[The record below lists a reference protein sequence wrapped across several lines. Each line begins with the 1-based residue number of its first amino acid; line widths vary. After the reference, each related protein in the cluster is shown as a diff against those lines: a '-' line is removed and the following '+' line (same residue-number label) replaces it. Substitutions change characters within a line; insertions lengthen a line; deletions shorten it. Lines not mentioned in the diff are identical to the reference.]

1 VIEEAFRIFYFI
13 LTYLQLGLE
22 GLGGRDRRAVAAARA
37 LLHKTNREEVIVSI
51 GSKWS
56 QGFISAAVFAG

>member
-1 VIEEAFRIFYFI
+1 LRKPFKFFYFI